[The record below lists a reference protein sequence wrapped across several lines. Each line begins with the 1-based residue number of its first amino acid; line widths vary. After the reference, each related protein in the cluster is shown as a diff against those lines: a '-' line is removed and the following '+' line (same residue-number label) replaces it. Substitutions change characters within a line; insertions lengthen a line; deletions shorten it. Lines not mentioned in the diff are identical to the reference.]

1 MRWVGSLN
9 EVSPPLLIPS
19 LLIPPPPHTHTPSS
33 TTTTTKVTRKTRRLV
48 KQTLL
53 MDLNGA
59 KLTSMMDTRG
69 HEIHK
74 PVSEMSFYLYP
85 QLQGPFIMVNCPSWI
100 TVLWTAIKQ
109 GGS

>member
-1 MRWVGSLN
+1 
-9 EVSPPLLIPS
+9 
-19 LLIPPPPHTHTPSS
+19 
-33 TTTTTKVTRKTRRLV
+33 
-48 KQTLL
+48 